1 MIRIPKKVYGKF
13 LRFALE
19 NANPLDTSRKW
30 KECIGLVLG
39 RIIDQEIFVT
49 DIIPIGIGTAVFV
62 DITDYE
68 KVFSLVSTSRI
79 DEGEVIVGWAHTHPG
94 LGLFFSST
102 DVRTQK
108 LYQQM
113 HSKAFGL
120 VLDPMKITQN
130 FAGINIF
137 RVDETGAHTTPVDF
151 FLEEPLDFLKLREQL
166 ISELYLVPTIPP
178 EIPIIH
184 SNIEVS
190 WKAIHI
196 LIKGPSEL
204 KINQEFEVRIV
215 IKLPFRQ
222 FIRVDYLILPDDS
235 LENPFSMKLIQNN
248 SIYHEV
254 VSSGVIAI
262 FTFRATKVGSAQI
275 RLKNLFLTD
284 YKQQKQELPEMSL
297 IAEIQE

>member
-1 MIRIPKKVYGKF
+1 MIRIPKEVYRKF

-30 KECIGLVLG
+30 RECIGLVLG
-39 RIIDQEIFVT
+39 RIIDREIFVT
-49 DIIPIGIGTAVFV
+49 DIIPIGTGTAVFV

-113 HSKAFGL
+113 HPQAFGL
-120 VLDPMKITQN
+120 VLDPMKITHN
-130 FAGINIF
+130 FAGFNIF

-151 FLEEPLDFLKLREQL
+151 FLDEPLDFLKLREQL
-166 ISELYLVPTIPP
+166 VSELYLMPVVLP
-178 EIPIIH
+178 EEPIIH
-184 SNIEVS
+184 SNVEVS

-204 KINQEFEVRIV
+204 KLNQEFEVKIV
-215 IKLPFRQ
+215 AKLPFRQ
-222 FIRVDYLILPDDS
+222 FIRVDYFIAPDDS
-235 LENPFSMKLIQNN
+235 IEDLFSRKIIQNK
-248 SIYHEV
+248 SIYHEI

-262 FTFRATKVGSAQI
+262 FTFKTTKAGPAQI
-275 RLKNLFLTD
+275 QLKNLFLTD

-297 IAEIQE
+297 ITEIQE